1 MVLDE
6 AYVENVLSQDTKVEH
21 AMKAVAVVDANMANK
36 LEDQWIPQYLSRVLP
51 WVLNLDAAAAAAD
64 PFLVVRLGI
73 LYDVLCCGCVYGN
86 VHVCCILGGEFLPK
100 WIEKGMIIS
109 ILF

>member
-1 MVLDE
+1 MNHQGGLAD
-6 AYVENVLSQDTKVEH
+6 
-21 AMKAVAVVDANMANK
+21 
-36 LEDQWIPQYLSRVLP
+36 
-51 WVLNLDAAAAAAD
+51 LDAAAAAAD

-73 LYDVLCCGCVYGN
+73 LYDVLCYGCVYGD
-86 VHVCCILGGEFLPK
+86 VHVCCILGAELLPK